1 MSLDTKFKNFQS
13 KHELPDEAIA
23 ELLSIFN
30 DSFIELAHKLL
41 NQSNTEF
48 KQPVPT
54 KVITNKK
61 FATKIAVE
69 YAEEN
74 GVTLDDF
81 NKEKITKKDI
91 DEFIK
96 TKKSNVT
103 EKKEPTKK
111 PVKEKITEKCSGID
125 KNGDACTK
133 TATTKPENAKNCYC
147 FRHALDWRNYEL
159 SSDSELEEESF
170 LDPIARKKCEIV
182 DESD

>member
-13 KHELPDEAIA
+13 KHDLPDEAIA

-48 KQPVPT
+48 KQPEKV

-96 TKKSNVT
+96 SRKESTS
-103 EKKEPTKK
+103 KKETTKK

-125 KNGDACTK
+125 KNGNACTK
-133 TATTKPENAKNCYC
+133 PATSRPDNAKNCYC
-147 FRHALDWRNYEL
+147 FRHALDWKNYEL

>member
-1 MSLDTKFKNFQS
+1 MSLDTKFKNFQT
-13 KHELPDEAIA
+13 KHDLPDEALA

-48 KQPVPT
+48 KQPEKV
-54 KVITNKK
+54 KVISNKK
-61 FATKIAVE
+61 FATKIAVD

-91 DEFIK
+91 DDFIK
-96 TKKSNVT
+96 SRSGSSS
-103 EKKEPTKK
+103 EKKQSNKK
-111 PVKEKITEKCSGID
+111 TVKEKITEKCSGID
-125 KNGDACTK
+125 KNGNACSK
-133 TATTKPENAKNCYC
+133 EATTKPENAKNCYC
-147 FRHALDWRNYEL
+147 FRHALDWKNYEL
-159 SSDSELEEESF
+159 SSDSDLEEETF

-182 DESD
+182 NDSD